1 MLMTAVDALMSE
13 HGKRRR
19 FAYES
24 SMHRIGVLTGA
35 TPMEAL
41 PSRGVLWQSLD
52 GSRVPGAVPFGV
64 GSNEGEGIAVPNDS
78 MDQRQFAEAESM
90 RVASASDSR
99 EAISLQ
105 EAVSRQGPSRCPAC
119 RESHIARG
127 RYNLAVCDG
136 CRHVF
141 QSDLHVSMVYDAD
154 YAHQY
159 DHRPH
164 EAMSRIRWE
173 FIQQHLGLPQGSKVL
188 DIGYGNGAFLKLAQR
203 EGMDIFGIDLH
214 GEDFGVPEVDYD
226 TTIDF
231 DLICFFDSIE
241 HLPEF
246 DLIYGLNARNV
257 IVSIPDPPD
266 FLLS

>member
-1 MLMTAVDALMSE
+1 
-13 HGKRRR
+13 
-19 FAYES
+19 
-24 SMHRIGVLTGA
+24 
-35 TPMEAL
+35 
-41 PSRGVLWQSLD
+41 
-52 GSRVPGAVPFGV
+52 
-64 GSNEGEGIAVPNDS
+64 
-78 MDQRQFAEAESM
+78 M
-90 RVASASDSR
+90 RVASASESR

-127 RYNLAVCDG
+127 RYNLAVCHG

-173 FIQQHLGLPQGSKVL
+173 FIQQHLGLRQGSKVL

-214 GEDFGVPEVDYD
+214 GEDFGVPEVDYE

-246 DLIYGLNARNV
+246 DLIFGLNARNV
-257 IVSIPDPPD
+257 VVSIPDPPD
-266 FLLS
+266 FLLSTPNLWRHYKPGEHLHYFSRGSLDTVLTRWGLPKKLAEGHPEDTLRGKLDILGRNYDNIYTAIYSRGRQISAA